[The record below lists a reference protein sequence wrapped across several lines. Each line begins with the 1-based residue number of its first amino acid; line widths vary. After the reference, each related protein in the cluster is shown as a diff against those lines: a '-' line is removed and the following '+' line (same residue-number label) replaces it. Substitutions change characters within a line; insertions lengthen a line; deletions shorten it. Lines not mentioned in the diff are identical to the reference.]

1 MASLTERMMRAAR
14 LDAAL
19 YEEVEADTTATSQA
33 MAVVVLSA
41 VASGIGGMSHA
52 GVGGLIGLTLSSLL
66 AWYVQA
72 FVIYYVGTKWL
83 PEATTQAD
91 IGQLLRTLGFASSPG
106 IIRIAGI
113 IPGLGLVALFVAP
126 LWMLCATVVAVR
138 QALDYSGTGRAIAV
152 CVVGW
157 LVQFAI
163 IIAVG
168 VALGMIASGE
178 PSYLP
183 EA

>member
-33 MAVVVLSA
+33 MGVVVLSA

-52 GVGGLIGLTLSSLL
+52 GVGGLIALTLSNLF

-72 FVIYYVGTKWL
+72 FVIYYIGTKWL
-83 PEATTQAD
+83 PEPTTQAD
-91 IGQLLRTLGFASSPG
+91 TGQLLRTLGFASSPG

-138 QALDYSGTGRAIAV
+138 QALDYSSTGRAIAV
-152 CVVGW
+152 CMIGW

-168 VALGMIASGE
+168 VALGMIAGAES
-178 PSYLP
+178 SYLP